1 MRALTC
7 GMFAIMNKPHPAR
20 WAVLSLL
27 LCGACSSLQQTQRAG
42 APVVEGSRDAAAAAA
57 TVAAPA
63 RPARQEE
70 AGLGPPA
77 DEEALGAEASP
88 DAGAGETLP
97 VISLAPAAPGLP
109 YEDSEARALEVAPLP
124 APEGLSTPEAE
135 PRPKPRQFAAVPVAI
150 SNSPAVVALVDEAK
164 LQAKQGRAAGAVNAL
179 ERALRLEPKNPYL
192 WHLLAALRIEQGLW
206 QQALSLA
213 EKSNSLAGRL
223 PKLQAA
229 NARLRARARQG
240 DQ

>member
-7 GMFAIMNKPHPAR
+7 VMFAMMNKPRPAH
-20 WAVLSLL
+20 WAVVALL
-27 LCGACSSLQQTQRAG
+27 LCGACSGAQQTQRAG
-42 APVVEGSRDAAAAAA
+42 APVVEGSRNAAAAAA

-63 RPARQEE
+63 PSARQEE

-77 DEEALGAEASP
+77 DEAFGVEAPSGAET
-88 DAGAGETLP
+88 GEPLP

-109 YEDSEARALEVAPLP
+109 YGDSEARALEVAPLP
-124 APEGLSTPEAE
+124 APEGLSTPESA

-150 SNSPAVVALVDEAK
+150 SNSPAVIALVDEAK
-164 LQAKQGRAAGAVNAL
+164 LQAKQGHAAGAVNAL

-240 DQ
+240 GQ

>member
-7 GMFAIMNKPHPAR
+7 VMFAMMNKPHPAR

-42 APVVEGSRDAAAAAA
+42 APVVEGSRDAAGAAA

-70 AGLGPPA
+70 AELGPPPG
-77 DEEALGAEASP
+77 EALGVEAP
-88 DAGAGETLP
+88 PGAGIDETLP

-124 APEGLSTPEAE
+124 APEGLSTPESE

-164 LQAKQGRAAGAVNAL
+164 RQAKQGRAAGAVNAL

-240 DQ
+240 GQ

>member
-7 GMFAIMNKPHPAR
+7 GMFAMMNKPHPAR

-27 LCGACSSLQQTQRAG
+27 LCGACSSVQQTQRAG
-42 APVVEGSRDAAAAAA
+42 APVVDGSRDAAGAAA

-70 AGLGPPA
+70 AELGPPA
-77 DEEALGAEASP
+77 DEALGVEAPPAAET
-88 DAGAGETLP
+88 GETLP
-97 VISLAPAAPGLP
+97 VISLAPAAPGRP

-124 APEGLSTPEAE
+124 PPEGLSTPESE
-135 PRPKPRQFAAVPVAI
+135 PRPKPKQFAAVPVAI

-164 LQAKQGRAAGAVNAL
+164 SQAKQGRAASAVNAL

-240 DQ
+240 NQ

>member
-7 GMFAIMNKPHPAR
+7 GMFAMMNKPHPAR

-42 APVVEGSRDAAAAAA
+42 APVVEGSRDAAGAAA

-70 AGLGPPA
+70 AGLAPPT
-77 DEEALGAEASP
+77 DEEALGAEAP
-88 DAGAGETLP
+88 PGAGAGETLP

-135 PRPKPRQFAAVPVAI
+135 PRPKPKQFAAVPVAI

-240 DQ
+240 GQ

>member
-7 GMFAIMNKPHPAR
+7 GMFAMMNKPHPAR

-27 LCGACSSLQQTQRAG
+27 LCGACSTLQQTQRAG
-42 APVVEGSRDAAAAAA
+42 APVVEGSRDAAGAAA

-77 DEEALGAEASP
+77 DKALGVEAPPAAET
-88 DAGAGETLP
+88 GETLP
-97 VISLAPAAPGLP
+97 VISLAPAAPGRP
-109 YEDSEARALEVAPLP
+109 YEDNEARALEVAPLP
-124 APEGLSTPEAE
+124 APEGLSTPESE
-135 PRPKPRQFAAVPVAI
+135 PRPKPKQFAAVPVAI

-164 LQAKQGRAAGAVNAL
+164 SQAKQGRAAGAVNAL

-240 DQ
+240 NQ

>member
-7 GMFAIMNKPHPAR
+7 VMFATMNKPRPAH
-20 WAVLSLL
+20 WAVVALL
-27 LCGACSSLQQTQRAG
+27 LCGACSSAQHAQRAG
-42 APVVEGSRDAAAAAA
+42 APVVEGSREAAAATA
-57 TVAAPA
+57 TVAAPTP
-63 RPARQEE
+63 RARQEE
-70 AGLGPPA
+70 VGSALSA
-77 DEEALGAEASP
+77 DEAFGVEAPSGAET
-88 DAGAGETLP
+88 DETLP

-109 YEDSEARALEVAPLP
+109 YGDREARALEVAPLP
-124 APEGLSTPEAE
+124 APAGLSTPESA
-135 PRPKPRQFAAVPVAI
+135 PGPKPRQFAAVPVAI

-164 LQAKQGRAAGAVNAL
+164 LQAKQGHAAGAVNAL

-240 DQ
+240 GQ